1 MRLPL
6 IPGETLSSPPV
17 TCSNSY
23 IRAFIPSL
31 TKMSCANGFLRNV
44 SAGFSSSSGV
54 ICLSMKRPDRP
65 IDPTH
70 APLNSSVPVPA
81 AAYSGPV
88 SHAIFRV
95 ARLHRMI
102 AGHLLREV
110 GLHPG
115 QEIVMMHLWQA
126 GPQRQ
131 ADLVRVL
138 DSDAATMTRTI
149 RRLEAAGFVRRLP
162 TPTDKRAWLIE
173 PTAASAV
180 LRQRVEGIWSE
191 LEDAAVGGLGAAQRQ
206 TIEDTLLT
214 LEARLSR
221 AADRLTR

>member
-1 MRLPL
+1 
-6 IPGETLSSPPV
+6 
-17 TCSNSY
+17 
-23 IRAFIPSL
+23 
-31 TKMSCANGFLRNV
+31 
-44 SAGFSSSSGV
+44 
-54 ICLSMKRPDRP
+54 MKRPSKADGS
-65 IDPTH
+65 T
-70 APLNSSVPVPA
+70 AASLGSSVPLPA
-81 AAYSGPV
+81 AAESGPI

-131 ADLVRVL
+131 VDLVRVL

-149 RRLEAAGFVRRLP
+149 RRLENAGFVRRVA
-162 TPTDKRAWLIE
+162 TPADKRASLIE
-173 PTAASAV
+173 PTPASIP
-180 LRQRVEGIWSE
+180 LRQRVESIWAE
-191 LEDAAVGGLGAAQRQ
+191 LEDAAVGGLGDSECRV
-206 TIEDTLLT
+206 IEGNLLT

-221 AADRLTR
+221 VADGLGH

>member
-1 MRLPL
+1 MADT
-6 IPGETLSSPPV
+6 GV
-17 TCSNSY
+17 TCLN
-23 IRAFIPSL
+23 
-31 TKMSCANGFLRNV
+31 
-44 SAGFSSSSGV
+44 
-54 ICLSMKRPDRP
+54 MKRSNRPADPDARL
-65 IDPTH
+65 D
-70 APLNSSVPVPA
+70 SSVPVPA
-81 AAYSGPV
+81 AAQSGPI

-149 RRLEAAGFVRRLP
+149 RRLETAGFVRRVP
-162 TPTDKRAWLIE
+162 TPADKRAWLIE
-173 PTAASAV
+173 PTPASIG
-180 LRQRVEGIWSE
+180 LRQRVEDIWAE
-191 LEDAAVGGLGAAQRQ
+191 LEDAAVSGLGAAQRQ
-206 TIEDTLLT
+206 TIEQSLLT

-221 AADRLTR
+221 AADTWLASR

>member
-1 MRLPL
+1 
-6 IPGETLSSPPV
+6 
-17 TCSNSY
+17 
-23 IRAFIPSL
+23 
-31 TKMSCANGFLRNV
+31 
-44 SAGFSSSSGV
+44 
-54 ICLSMKRPDRP
+54 MKRASQPG
-65 IDPTH
+65 DPKD
-70 APLNSSVPVPA
+70 APLDSSVPVPEA
-81 AAYSGPV
+81 ARNGPI

-149 RRLEAAGFVRRLP
+149 RRLETAGFVRRVP
-162 TPTDKRAWLIE
+162 TPADKRAWLIE
-173 PTAASAV
+173 PTTASIA
-180 LRQRVEGIWSE
+180 LRERVQDIWAE
-191 LEDAAVGGLGAAQRQ
+191 LENAAVGGLGAADRRA
-206 TIEDTLLT
+206 IEESLLT
-214 LEARLSR
+214 LETRLSH
-221 AADRLTR
+221 AADGLGR